1 MSTIAIIVVVGMLIY
16 SWVAAEAEK
25 RGEHTGERSAQGA
38 VSLGWIILIILGL
51 AWLFTR
57 GSTPLTGVVA
67 SFADHLSSCMSSRE
81 RSVSLATLLV

>member
-38 VSLGWIILIILGL
+38 VSLGWIILGL